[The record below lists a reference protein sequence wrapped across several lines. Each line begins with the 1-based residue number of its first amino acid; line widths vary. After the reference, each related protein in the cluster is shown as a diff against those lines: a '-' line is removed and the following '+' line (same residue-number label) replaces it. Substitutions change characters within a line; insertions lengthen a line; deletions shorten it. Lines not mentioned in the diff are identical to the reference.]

1 SSVEALALQPDGKI
15 VAAGVSESDFALARY
30 NPNGSLDT
38 TFGTGGTLTTDF
50 GSDSD
55 QLRSVLL
62 TADGRIVA
70 VGSTGGRTTHLA
82 PARYTANG
90 TLDAGF
96 GTGGKVTTDFIGPLE
111 DKAQAVAVQPDGKLI
126 VVGTSTVGSG
136 SELAM
141 VRYLANGV
149 LDSAFGTGGRVTA
162 AEFN

>member
-1 SSVEALALQPDGKI
+1 ESRVG
-15 VAAGVSESDFALARY
+15 AGGEVR
-30 NPNGSLDT
+30 
-38 TFGTGGTLTTDF
+38 GGLGWDA
-50 GSDSD
+50 G
-55 QLRSVLL
+55 QVRSVLL

-70 VGSTGGRTTHLA
+70 VGSTGGRTTDFAL
-82 PARYTANG
+82 ARYTANG

-149 LDSAFGTGGRVTA
+149 LDSAFGTGGRV
-162 AEFN
+162 